1 MKMKDEKRTD
11 ENMKKEK
18 KNTTTSL
25 ACACGA
31 VFSDDQ
37 LFCTNCGASKEEAQK
52 VKYKE
57 IYEKTKTASSL
68 KEFEALR
75 ASCDA
80 ISGYRNI
87 EDWKQF
93 FDKKIESLT
102 KKKKKKTGRI
112 VGISCGAAV
121 LVALAVLFVIFVM
134 PYLPHFLKAQKAVK
148 SEDYVL
154 AIEEYKQ
161 AEGFLGSDEKLPETY
176 YAYGAAL
183 QNEEKYLDA
192 ANAFHD
198 AGSHADAEARISA
211 CGKALIEKKQYADA
225 SKVFSLLSTKES
237 KAYVNY
243 ANGMEQ
249 VEKENYDKALEYF
262 EKAGDVEDAAKRIG
276 QAHYVLGKK
285 AISTDTESARK
296 HLQAAGDYKD
306 AKDLLKVC
314 DLMDAEQEAQ
324 AGNLNKALSMFKK
337 LPANL
342 SYQKINAGERV
353 KLLESN
359 QAFLNV
365 CGKWRASKNYIES
378 RNVYTRTGSWDSWY
392 LDEVE
397 TEQTI
402 TVRCIL
408 NKNGTFTLKG
418 TVSYY
423 YFNNYS
429 SLSSQCKAR
438 LTTESF
444 EAKNLKTLPATV
456 RIDDST
462 TLSLTNGIFSVKYS
476 YRDDYS
482 MYFYNVYSSSV
493 TYGTKLEKY

>member
-1 MKMKDEKRTD
+1 
-11 ENMKKEK
+11 MKKEK
-18 KNTTTSL
+18 KHSAMSL
-25 ACACGA
+25 TCSCGA
-31 VFSDDQ
+31 IFSDDQ
-37 LFCTNCGASKEEAQK
+37 QFCTNCGASKEELQRSR
-52 VKYKE
+52 YKE
-57 IYEKTKTASSL
+57 ICEKAKTATSL
-68 KEFEALR
+68 KELEGLR
-75 ASCDA
+75 ASCDT

-87 EDWKQF
+87 AEWKMFLEQ
-93 FDKKIESLT
+93 KIESLK

-112 VGISCGAAV
+112 IGISSAAVV

-134 PYLPHFLKAQKAVK
+134 PYLPHFMKAEKAVK
-148 SEDYVL
+148 SRDYVL

-161 AEGFLGSDEKLPETY
+161 AERFLGSDEKLPETY

-183 QNEEKYLDA
+183 QDEGKYLDA
-192 ANAFHD
+192 AVAFNDSENHN
-198 AGSHADAEARISA
+198 DAETRIA
-211 CGKALIEKKQYADA
+211 DCGKALIQKKQYGDA

-249 VEKENYDKALEYF
+249 VQKENYDKALEFF
-262 EKAGDVEDAAKRIG
+262 EKAGDVEDSTKRIS
-276 QAHYVLGKK
+276 QAHYVLGKQ
-285 AISTDTESARK
+285 ALSTDTQSARN
-296 HLQAAGDYKD
+296 HLQSAGDYKD

-324 AGNLNKALSMFKK
+324 NGNLNKALSMFKK

-342 SYQKINAGERV
+342 SYKKINAGERV
-353 KLLESN
+353 KLLEAN
-359 QAFLNV
+359 QPFLNV

-378 RNVYTRTGSWDSWY
+378 RNIYIRTGSWDSWY

-397 TEQTI
+397 TEQSI

-418 TVSYY
+418 TISYY

-429 SLSSQCKAR
+429 SLSSQCKAK

-444 EAKNLKTLPATV
+444 EAKNLKTLPASI

-462 TLSLTNGIFSVKYS
+462 ILSLTNGVFSVKYS